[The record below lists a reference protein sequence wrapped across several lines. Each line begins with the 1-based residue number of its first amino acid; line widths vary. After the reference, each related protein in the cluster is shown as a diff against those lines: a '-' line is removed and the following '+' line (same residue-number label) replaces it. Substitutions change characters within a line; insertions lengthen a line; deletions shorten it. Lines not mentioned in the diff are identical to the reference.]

1 MDASLILN
9 VLGSGSYTHI
19 SSILSRFNLLDER
32 EEEERG
38 RTYSYTLILY
48 SHPTLVT
55 HIHFTTLISCLT
67 PAPPNHCPTN
77 TGELIIKLA
86 PQIVINTSATDLSGQ
101 PLVMET
107 YNFSVKDVFEA
118 VTIEEYLM

>member
-1 MDASLILN
+1 VIRTYDSLFQNNPRYTSLID
-9 VLGSGSYTHI
+9 H
-19 SSILSRFNLLDER
+19 SRLPL
-32 EEEERG
+32 
-38 RTYSYTLILY
+38 
-48 SHPTLVT
+48 
-55 HIHFTTLISCLT
+55 
-67 PAPPNHCPTN
+67 PNPIAEPS

-86 PQIVINTSATDLSGQ
+86 PQIVINTSATDLIGQ

>member
-1 MDASLILN
+1 MAEPS
-9 VLGSGSYTHI
+9 
-19 SSILSRFNLLDER
+19 
-32 EEEERG
+32 
-38 RTYSYTLILY
+38 
-48 SHPTLVT
+48 
-55 HIHFTTLISCLT
+55 
-67 PAPPNHCPTN
+67 

-86 PQIVINTSATDLSGQ
+86 PQIVINTSATDLIGQ

>member
-1 MDASLILN
+1 
-9 VLGSGSYTHI
+9 
-19 SSILSRFNLLDER
+19 LLDER
-32 EEEERG
+32 EEEKRE

-48 SHPTLVT
+48 PHPTLAT
-55 HIHFTTLISCLT
+55 PIHFTTLISCLT
-67 PAPPNHCPTN
+67 PAQPNHCPTT